1 MKRLII
7 SKALQSIM
15 LISFAFALCIC
26 GTGNVVGAT
35 VARNPIVK
43 FTNPTYSA
51 DGTNLTATLWMYNYD
66 GDNANFVGDVY
77 LTIDGNKVV
86 KLNGIWSLLSNVT
99 NEDNIKGVE
108 NSGSVASGDININGS
123 KVGTAQFSN
132 LRKNQKCSYNSNTSE
147 TKWSVVDLK
156 LNFNPTFSYY
166 GHAIT
171 IVGKWRDWCDDKNK
185 KDKDYTFSTTLS
197 GFTRAKDLSFNISGD
212 KLNFAWTAENYN
224 SNTKTAGKWSVYR
237 IINGQKEK
245 LGESLITDCSLST
258 DKSALTCMA
267 TYAATFT
274 PSSASI
280 TDKDTISGL
289 TAAFTLQDH
298 TLDENDVCTT
308 CQRSVFYYTTTD
320 NNTIELDNSLDFG
333 ATLLTN
339 RAIGNRF
346 ALEFDKPITK
356 IPDRAF
362 KNKYCFNGDLKIPS
376 TVITI
381 GEFAFVHANKEV
393 CGTVVIPN
401 SVKSI
406 GANAFYGCMF
416 TGLVLS
422 NSLKKIE
429 YGCFTSCSYLES
441 VTIPESVVEIGGEA
455 FKFCTRL
462 KSVEFSTGL
471 KTIGEWAFYDCSGLE
486 TIVLPQTLEYVA
498 SEAFPRCDN
507 LKEVILQSN
516 PRYIGQSA
524 FNANASKSMSLS
536 DDSYFAEGKTYSSDS
551 ASYTRNMPN
560 AWGTL
565 VLPFDV
571 ALSGNETYSLY
582 TIKSMTNDELVLNP
596 LSGTVKA
603 GTPCIVKR
611 SKDNATLTIE
621 GANGNINS
629 TTPTTVQVGNDLSL
643 TGTYSAKAV
652 TDGYII
658 ANNNFWNVNDL
669 KQHNAATNGVKV
681 GPFRAWLAGNTANL
695 SNQLSLRIDKD
706 ATGISDVDRNN
717 LTDVLNAADI
727 FDLNGKRQPALQRGI
742 NIVRTATGQVKKV
755 IIK

>member
-15 LISFAFALCIC
+15 LISLALALCIC
-26 GTGNVVGAT
+26 GTGYAVGAT

-51 DGTNLTATLWMYNYD
+51 DGTSLTATMWMYNYD

-108 NSGSVASGDININGS
+108 NSGGVASGDININGN

-156 LNFNPTFSYY
+156 LNFNSTFSYY

-224 SNTKTAGKWSVYR
+224 SNTKTEGKWSVYR

-258 DKSALTCMA
+258 DKTALTCMA

-289 TAAFTLQDH
+289 TAAFTLQEH

-308 CQRSVFYYTTTD
+308 CQRSVFYY
-320 NNTIELDNSLDFG
+320 NTKYNKTIDLDNSLDFG
-333 ATLLTN
+333 ATLLIN

-356 IPDRAF
+356 IPDSAF
-362 KNKYCFNGDLKIPS
+362 YLKRLCGSLKIPNS
-376 TVITI
+376 VISI
-381 GEFAFVHANKEV
+381 GRSAFENNDSLKGVLI
-393 CGTVVIPN
+393 IPN

-406 GANAFYGCMF
+406 GINAFNKNYFNQITLSESLTKIEEGAFGYSKAISTLTIPKSVIEIGKEAFYSCSRIKSLKISDGLIRIRDNAFYNCY
-416 TGLVLS
+416 
-422 NSLKKIE
+422 SLD
-429 YGCFTSCSYLES
+429 S
-441 VTIPESVVEIGGEA
+441 
-455 FKFCTRL
+455 
-462 KSVEFSTGL
+462 
-471 KTIGEWAFYDCSGLE
+471 
-486 TIVLPQTLEYVA
+486 IVLPKTLKYIYYH
-498 SEAFPRCDN
+498 AFYSCDK
-507 LKEVILQSN
+507 LKKAIFQSN
-516 PRYIGQSA
+516 PNFKDYECFGRGVSQII
-524 FNANASKSMSLS
+524 NLS
-536 DDSYFAEGKTYSSDS
+536 DDSFLAEESTINYNT
-551 ASYTRNMPN
+551 ASYTRDMPN

-582 TIKSMTNDELVLNP
+582 TIKSMANDELVLNP

-611 SKDNATLTIE
+611 SDDNATLTIE

-643 TGTYSAKAV
+643 TGTYSAKAI

-706 ATGISDVDRNN
+706 ATGINDVERNN